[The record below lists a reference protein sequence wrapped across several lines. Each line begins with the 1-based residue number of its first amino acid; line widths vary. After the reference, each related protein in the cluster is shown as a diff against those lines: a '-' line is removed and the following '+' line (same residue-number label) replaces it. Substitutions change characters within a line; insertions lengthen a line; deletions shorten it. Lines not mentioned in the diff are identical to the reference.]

1 MEEKLFTKLLLEH
14 KSDLAEI
21 RTIALKF
28 IKYASDHVKN
38 DAVLD
43 DELVKTINKE
53 KFIELFIKMSSLIIK
68 LIPLEQQVFV
78 NNLISKRELKRLKNK
93 HKEELN
99 INEEDM
105 LLIKEFL
112 ENFENK

>member
-28 IKYASDHVKN
+28 IKYAADHVKN
-38 DAVLD
+38 DSVLD

-53 KFIELFIKMSSLIIK
+53 KFIE
-68 LIPLEQQVFV
+68 
-78 NNLISKRELKRLKNK
+78 
-93 HKEELN
+93 
-99 INEEDM
+99 
-105 LLIKEFL
+105 
-112 ENFENK
+112 

>member
-28 IKYASDHVKN
+28 IKYAADHVKN

-68 LIPLEQQVFV
+68 LIPLEQQVFG
-78 NNLISKRELKRLKNK
+78 NNLISKRELNLVIQYY
-93 HKEELN
+93 LN
-99 INEEDM
+99 N
-105 LLIKEFL
+105 LNFL
-112 ENFENK
+112 V

>member
-1 MEEKLFTKLLLEH
+1 MISQIINRICLL
-14 KSDLAEI
+14 
-21 RTIALKF
+21 
-28 IKYASDHVKN
+28 
-38 DAVLD
+38 
-43 DELVKTINKE
+43 INSITNNTNK
-53 KFIELFIKMSSLIIK
+53 KIMSSLIIK
-68 LIPLEQQVFV
+68 LIPLEQQVFG